1 MAKTRDKRQSL
12 IDATKKLIYRQG
24 YNITTLADMALEA
37 DMPLGNVYYY
47 FKAKDDIAAAVLEA
61 IPLEQ
66 KIVFQHLEQ
75 EFFPKARLHY
85 FLGTPRGV
93 VTTKG
98 ESPCGEA
105 EPDALRIEL

>member
-1 MAKTRDKRQSL
+1 MT
-12 IDATKKLIYRQG
+12 
-24 YNITTLADMALEA
+24 LEA

-61 IPLEQ
+61 ISLEQ

-85 FLGTPRGV
+85 FLQYSKQEAKLIALPGCRIGTLCQEFG
-93 VTTKG
+93 KEG
-98 ESPCGEA
+98 GLLA
-105 EPDALRIEL
+105 NLAAKK